1 MTDILT
7 GTPPGLTYDH
17 DLVRHAWFVCWIV
30 STGVLG
36 LIIGWMGLT
45 LIVGEHLG
53 RQSPSWKE
61 MVPRLCLG
69 LAAAAASL
77 WWCSLVIDLADAI
90 SGYVAA
96 ELNVTPGDLIRGP
109 LIIFVKAIQAGTAG
123 MGLFLAAVYLV
134 YGLFVLIIVVQL
146 IIRLALIDVL
156 LALAPVGLGLWI
168 LPHTAGWGRHWL
180 RLFMVTVMQQSVQLL
195 AIAFGFGFLQEFAAI
210 ATGFEP
216 AGDLIWKL
224 LMSAAFMYLATRV
237 PSMLGNAGTFDAW
250 VQTLFFSMAVVGG
263 IARSAKGLTMLASGG
278 AAAATG
284 PVGAAVAV
292 GGAAL
297 GAVTGV
303 ARSAADISSPPDAGG
318 GQGGSPRSAGE

>member
-36 LIIGWMGLT
+36 LVIGWMGLT

-77 WWCSLVIDLADAI
+77 WWCSLVIDLADSI

-224 LMSAAFMYLATRV
+224 LMSVAFMYLATRV

-284 PVGAAVAV
+284 PVGVAAAV

-303 ARSAADISSPPDAGG
+303 ARSAADISSPPDGGG